1 MSNLFTVSIGDFWIT
16 IQCLQNPTIDRWY
29 ESAKLIYRD
38 TANLKTLQ
46 NPIINGMKSSCVVKP
61 YYDKILRTL
70 DELRTMGLAL
80 PEEPG
85 EFNFDQQWCNRVHR
99 YFTTLCITK
108 GKMDFKSSF
117 VLKENDQLRC
127 KSIVSIINDNV
138 HKLENYFETSH
149 RRQFLGALRSMLIAP
164 NKVHIH
170 EFNKE
175 DYQNHM
181 WEHHDV
187 VFEDDIVGKSIIT
200 SFFDEDDPKNLD
212 TFGHRFWKGSFRILL
227 DSRTPIYESK
237 EFNSWLE
244 SHATTKSNL
253 RANFPIG
260 DIIDLSHDLNTIWLA
275 RAKYGPCAIKFH
287 N

>member
-46 NPIINGMKSSCVVKP
+46 NPVINGMKSSCVVKP

-70 DELRTMGLAL
+70 DELRSMGLDL

-117 VLKENDQLRC
+117 LLRPLGNPPSPC
-127 KSIVSIINDNV
+127 FWAKNAAEITRINV
-138 HKLENYFETSH
+138 KIEYF
-149 RRQFLGALRSMLIAP
+149 
-164 NKVHIH
+164 
-170 EFNKE
+170 
-175 DYQNHM
+175 
-181 WEHHDV
+181 
-187 VFEDDIVGKSIIT
+187 
-200 SFFDEDDPKNLD
+200 
-212 TFGHRFWKGSFRILL
+212 ILL
-227 DSRTPIYESK
+227 
-237 EFNSWLE
+237 
-244 SHATTKSNL
+244 
-253 RANFPIG
+253 
-260 DIIDLSHDLNTIWLA
+260 
-275 RAKYGPCAIKFH
+275 
-287 N
+287 